1 MSEHSLDI
9 PFNWPNDYNRKGKT
23 MRTWNEILSDP
34 VLQEENP
41 SIKALETYLNT
52 YPEVTERSPEWQKSP
67 KESVKLKLA
76 AMQKQSTTIEATM
89 SRTQLIRQG
98 NPLWARD
105 LTPNQIGRIIPLY
118 EMAVQKVREDIFFKH
133 LETLTLRNLTWKE
146 IAEIEEEMG
155 YMVI

>member
-1 MSEHSLDI
+1 
-9 PFNWPNDYNRKGKT
+9 

-34 VLQEENP
+34 VLQEDNP
-41 SIKALETYLNT
+41 SIQALETYLNT

-67 KESVKLKLA
+67 KESVELKLA
-76 AMQKQSTTIEATM
+76 ALQKKPTTIETTM
-89 SRTQLIRQG
+89 SRAQLITQG

-105 LTPNQIGRIIPLY
+105 LTPNQIGRVIPLH
-118 EMAVQKVREDIFFKH
+118 EMALQKGKEDIFFKH

-146 IAEIEEEMG
+146 IAEIEEEME

>member
-1 MSEHSLDI
+1 
-9 PFNWPNDYNRKGKT
+9 

-41 SIKALETYLNT
+41 SIQALETYLNT
-52 YPEVTERSPEWQKSP
+52 YPEVTKRSPEWQKSP
-67 KESVKLKLA
+67 KESVELKLA
-76 AMQKQSTTIEATM
+76 AMQKTPYTIEATM
-89 SRTQLIRQG
+89 TRAQLIRQE

-118 EMAVQKVREDIFFKH
+118 EMAVQQGKEDIFFKH
-133 LETLTLRNLTWKE
+133 LETLTSRILTWKE

>member
-1 MSEHSLDI
+1 
-9 PFNWPNDYNRKGKT
+9 

-41 SIKALETYLNT
+41 RIQALETYLNT

-67 KESVKLKLA
+67 KESVELKLS
-76 AMQKQSTTIEATM
+76 AMHKRPSTIEATM
-89 SRTQLIRQG
+89 SRAQLIRQG

-118 EMAVQKVREDIFFKH
+118 EMAMQKGKEDIFFKH
-133 LETLTLRNLTWKE
+133 LKTLTSRILTWKE
-146 IAEIEEEMG
+146 ISEIEEEMG

>member
-9 PFNWPNDYNRKGKT
+9 PFNWPNDYNGKGKT

-41 SIKALETYLNT
+41 SIQALETYLNT
-52 YPEVTERSPEWQKSP
+52 YPEVTERSPE
-67 KESVKLKLA
+67 
-76 AMQKQSTTIEATM
+76 QKQSTTIEATM

-146 IAEIEEEMG
+146 IAKIEEEMG